1 MFIDST
7 DNILPMTEET
17 KEDPLNISTPLVLTG
32 GFQVFADQ
40 LYNRFIQ
47 LLAIAAG
54 ATVDQ
59 LGILNAVK
67 SLASNI
73 LQIFF
78 GRMADRFGKRR
89 FIAIGRFLNGVILA
103 AVIFIEAPG
112 WLIPLIVLC
121 SIFVSMALP
130 SWNSLL
136 GDYAPEG
143 RRGEVI
149 GRINSL
155 TQIGGLIAMLIA
167 LAISL
172 SQSGPSTRTS
182 YLPVM
187 AMASVASFISSI
199 LVLFTREKPH
209 KRVSKTLDFSK
220 IIGDMRLRRY
230 LVLNTFY
237 GVGMAFAWPLFPFII
252 TQKLGMPVWQV
263 AILAIT
269 ETAANL
275 MTQRFA
281 GRLMDKMGRRP
292 IIVFSRMIMA
302 LAPLSYALAT
312 SWLHIVVAEIF
323 LGLGMGSWMNSEST
337 YAIDL
342 APGELRATYL
352 AASATAFGLAS
363 FVGSLFG
370 SYVTEHILT
379 SGGIEAI
386 NTGLL
391 ISAVLRVVL
400 GFAYVTAYESKLKR

>member
-1 MFIDST
+1 
-7 DNILPMTEET
+7 MTNSLLMAEEAR
-17 KEDPLNISTPLVLTG
+17 EEPLNVSKPLVLTG

-47 LLAIAAG
+47 LLAIAVG

-67 SLASNI
+67 SVASNI

-89 FIAIGRFLNGVILA
+89 FIAVGRFLNGVILA
-103 AVIFIEAPG
+103 AVIFIEAPE

-155 TQIGGLIAMLIA
+155 AQIGGLTAMLIA

-172 SQSGPSTRTS
+172 SQSGPSTRAS

-187 AMASVASFISSI
+187 AMASGASFLSAVF
-199 LVLFTREKPH
+199 VLFTREKRH
-209 KRVSKTLDFSK
+209 TQVSTTLDFSK
-220 IIGDMRLRRY
+220 LISDLRLRRY

-252 TQKLGMPVWQV
+252 TEKLGMPVWQV

-275 MTQRFA
+275 VAQRFV
-281 GRLMDKMGRRP
+281 GRLMDRTGRRS
-292 IIVFSRMIMA
+292 IIVFSRMVMA

-312 SWLHIVVAEIF
+312 SWLHIVVAEVF
-323 LGLGMGSWMNSEST
+323 LGMGMGAWMSSEST
-337 YAIDL
+337 YVIDL

-363 FVGSLFG
+363 FVGSLLG

-391 ISAVLRVVL
+391 ISAVLRVAL
-400 GFAYVTAYESKLKR
+400 GFAYVTAYESRPKRQP

>member
-1 MFIDST
+1 
-7 DNILPMTEET
+7 MTNSLLMAEEAR
-17 KEDPLNISTPLVLTG
+17 EEPLNVSKPLVLTG

-47 LLAIAAG
+47 LLAIAVG

-67 SLASNI
+67 SVASNI

-89 FIAIGRFLNGVILA
+89 FIAVGRFLNGVILA
-103 AVIFIEAPG
+103 AVIFIEAPE

-155 TQIGGLIAMLIA
+155 AQIGGLTAMLIA

-172 SQSGPSTRTS
+172 SQSGPSTRAS

-187 AMASVASFISSI
+187 AMASGASFLSAVF
-199 LVLFTREKPH
+199 VLFTREKRH
-209 KRVSKTLDFSK
+209 TQVSTTLDFSK
-220 IIGDMRLRRY
+220 FISDLRLRRY

-252 TQKLGMPVWQV
+252 TEKLGMPVWQV

-275 MTQRFA
+275 VAQRFV
-281 GRLMDKMGRRP
+281 GRLMDRTGRRP
-292 IIVFSRMIMA
+292 IIVFSRMVMA

-312 SWLHIVVAEIF
+312 SWLHIVVAEVF
-323 LGLGMGSWMNSEST
+323 LGMGMGAWMSSEST
-337 YAIDL
+337 YVIDL

-363 FVGSLFG
+363 FVGSLLG

-391 ISAVLRVVL
+391 ISAVLRVAL
-400 GFAYVTAYESKLKR
+400 GFAYVTAYESRPKRQP

>member
-1 MFIDST
+1 MA
-7 DNILPMTEET
+7 EEAR
-17 KEDPLNISTPLVLTG
+17 EEPLNVSKPLVLTG

-47 LLAIAAG
+47 LLAIAVG

-67 SLASNI
+67 SVASNI

-89 FIAIGRFLNGVILA
+89 FIAVGRFLNGVILA
-103 AVIFIEAPG
+103 AVIFIEAPE

-155 TQIGGLIAMLIA
+155 AQIGGLTAMLIA

-172 SQSGPSTRTS
+172 SQSGPSTRAS

-187 AMASVASFISSI
+187 AMASGASFLSAVF
-199 LVLFTREKPH
+199 VLFTREKRH
-209 KRVSKTLDFSK
+209 TQVSTTLDFSK
-220 IIGDMRLRRY
+220 LISDLRLRRY

-252 TQKLGMPVWQV
+252 TEKLGMPVWQV

-275 MTQRFA
+275 VAQRFV
-281 GRLMDKMGRRP
+281 GRLMDRTGRRS
-292 IIVFSRMIMA
+292 IIVFSRMVMA

-312 SWLHIVVAEIF
+312 SWLHIVVAEVF
-323 LGLGMGSWMNSEST
+323 LGMGMGAWMSSEST
-337 YAIDL
+337 YVIDL

-363 FVGSLFG
+363 FVGSLLG

-391 ISAVLRVVL
+391 ISAVLRVAL
-400 GFAYVTAYESKLKR
+400 GFAYVTAYESRPKRQP

>member
-1 MFIDST
+1 MSDEAR
-7 DNILPMTEET
+7 EE
-17 KEDPLNISTPLVLTG
+17 PLKISRPLVLTG

-47 LLAIAAG
+47 LLAIAVG

-67 SLASNI
+67 SVASNI

-78 GRMADRFGKRR
+78 GRLADRFGKRR
-89 FIAIGRFLNGVILA
+89 FIATGRFLNGAILA
-103 AVIFIEAPG
+103 AIIVIEAPE

-155 TQIGGLIAMLIA
+155 TQIGGLTAMLIA
-167 LAISL
+167 LFISL
-172 SQSGPSTRTS
+172 SQLGPSSRTS

-187 AMASVASFISSI
+187 AMASGASI
-199 LVLFTREKPH
+199 LSGVFVLLTQEKH
-209 KRVSKTLDFSK
+209 HNQVGTTLDFSRLLNDVK
-220 IIGDMRLRRY
+220 LRRY
-230 LVLNTFY
+230 FVLNTFY

-252 TQKLGMPVWQV
+252 TEKLGMPVWQV
-263 AILAIT
+263 AVLAIT
-269 ETAANL
+269 ETAANIV
-275 MTQRFA
+275 TQRFA
-281 GRLMDKMGRRP
+281 GRFMDTVGRRP
-292 IIVFSRMIMA
+292 IIVFSRMVMA

-312 SWLHIVVAEIF
+312 SWLHIVIAEVF
-323 LGLGMGSWMNSEST
+323 LGMGMGAWMGSEST
-337 YAIDL
+337 YVIDL
-342 APGELRATYL
+342 APGQLRATYL

-363 FVGSLFG
+363 FAGSLLG
-370 SYVTEHILT
+370 SYITEHVLT
-379 SGGIEAI
+379 SGGINAI

-391 ISAVLRVVL
+391 ISAFLRVVL
-400 GFAYVTAYESKLKR
+400 GFAYVAAFESRPRKKGQP

>member
-1 MFIDST
+1 
-7 DNILPMTEET
+7 MTNSLLMAEEAR
-17 KEDPLNISTPLVLTG
+17 EEPLNVSKPLVLTG

-47 LLAIAAG
+47 LLAIAVG

-67 SLASNI
+67 SVASNI

-89 FIAIGRFLNGVILA
+89 FIAVGRFLNGVILA
-103 AVIFIEAPG
+103 AVIFIEAPE

-155 TQIGGLIAMLIA
+155 AQIGGLTAMLIA

-172 SQSGPSTRTS
+172 SQSGPSTRAS

-187 AMASVASFISSI
+187 AMASGASFLSAVF
-199 LVLFTREKPH
+199 VLFTREKRH
-209 KRVSKTLDFSK
+209 TQVSTTLDFSK
-220 IIGDMRLRRY
+220 LISDLRLRRY

-252 TQKLGMPVWQV
+252 TEKLGMPVWQV

-275 MTQRFA
+275 VAQRFV
-281 GRLMDKMGRRP
+281 GRLMDRTGRRP
-292 IIVFSRMIMA
+292 IIVFSRMVMA

-312 SWLHIVVAEIF
+312 SWLHIVVAEVF
-323 LGLGMGSWMNSEST
+323 LGMGMGAWMSSEST
-337 YAIDL
+337 YVIDL

-363 FVGSLFG
+363 FVGSLLG

-391 ISAVLRVVL
+391 ISAVLRVAL
-400 GFAYVTAYESKLKR
+400 GFAYVTAYESRPKRQP

>member
-1 MFIDST
+1 MA
-7 DNILPMTEET
+7 EEAR
-17 KEDPLNISTPLVLTG
+17 EEPLNVSKPLVLTG

-47 LLAIAAG
+47 LLAIAVG

-67 SLASNI
+67 SVASNI

-89 FIAIGRFLNGVILA
+89 FIAVGRFLNGVILA
-103 AVIFIEAPG
+103 AVIFIEAPE

-155 TQIGGLIAMLIA
+155 AQIGGLTAMLIA

-172 SQSGPSTRTS
+172 SQSGPSTRAS

-187 AMASVASFISSI
+187 AMASGASFLSAVF
-199 LVLFTREKPH
+199 VLFTREKRH
-209 KRVSKTLDFSK
+209 TQVSTTLDFSK
-220 IIGDMRLRRY
+220 LISDLRLRRY

-252 TQKLGMPVWQV
+252 TEKLGMPVWQV

-275 MTQRFA
+275 VAQRFV
-281 GRLMDKMGRRP
+281 GRLMDRTGRRS
-292 IIVFSRMIMA
+292 IIVFSRMVMA

-312 SWLHIVVAEIF
+312 SWLHIVVAEVF
-323 LGLGMGSWMNSEST
+323 LGMGMGAWMSSEST
-337 YAIDL
+337 YVIDL

-363 FVGSLFG
+363 FVGSLLG

-391 ISAVLRVVL
+391 ISAVLRVAL
-400 GFAYVTAYESKLKR
+400 GFAYVTAYESRPKRQS

>member
-1 MFIDST
+1 MA
-7 DNILPMTEET
+7 EEDRAET
-17 KEDPLNISTPLVLTG
+17 LIVSKPLVLTG

-47 LLAIAAG
+47 LLAVAAG

-59 LGILNAVK
+59 LGVLNAAK
-67 SLASNI
+67 SLSGNI
-73 LQIFF
+73 LQMFF
-78 GRMADRFGKRR
+78 GRAADRFGKRR
-89 FIAIGRFLNGVILA
+89 FISAGRLLNGAVLA
-103 AVIFIEAPG
+103 AIIFIEAPE

-155 TQIGGLIAMLIA
+155 TQIGGLTAMLIA
-167 LAISL
+167 LSISL
-172 SQSGPSTRTS
+172 SQSGPSTRAS
-182 YLPVM
+182 FIPVM
-187 AMASVASFISSI
+187 AMASGASILSGV
-199 LVLFTREKPH
+199 LVLFTKERRHEQQ
-209 KRVSKTLDFSK
+209 STSLDFSK
-220 IIGDMRLRRY
+220 LLGDLRLRRY
-230 LVLNTFY
+230 LILNTLY

-252 TQKLGMPVWQV
+252 TEELGMTVWQV

-269 ETAANL
+269 ETAANIV
-275 MTQRFA
+275 TQRFT
-281 GRLMDKMGRRP
+281 GGLMDRVGRRP
-292 IIVFSRMIMA
+292 IIVFSRVVMA

-312 SWLHIVVAEIF
+312 SWLHIVVAEVF
-323 LGLGMGSWMNSEST
+323 LGMGMGAWMGSEST

-363 FVGSLFG
+363 FGGSLLG
-370 SYVTEHILT
+370 SFVTEHILT

-386 NTGLL
+386 KTGLL
-391 ISAVLRVVL
+391 ISAGLRLVL
-400 GFAYVTAYESKLKR
+400 GLAYSAAYESRPGKPQRP

>member
-1 MFIDST
+1 MSDEAR
-7 DNILPMTEET
+7 EE
-17 KEDPLNISTPLVLTG
+17 PLKISRPLVLTG

-47 LLAIAAG
+47 LLAIAVG

-67 SLASNI
+67 SVASNI

-78 GRMADRFGKRR
+78 GRLADRFGKRR
-89 FIAIGRFLNGVILA
+89 FIATGRFLNGAILA
-103 AVIFIEAPG
+103 AIIVIEAPE

-155 TQIGGLIAMLIA
+155 TQIGGLTAMLIA
-167 LAISL
+167 LFISL
-172 SQSGPSTRTS
+172 SQLGPSSRTS
-182 YLPVM
+182 NLPVM
-187 AMASVASFISSI
+187 AMASGASI
-199 LVLFTREKPH
+199 LSGVFVLLTQEKH
-209 KRVSKTLDFSK
+209 HNQVGTTLDFSRLLNDVK
-220 IIGDMRLRRY
+220 LRRY

-252 TQKLGMPVWQV
+252 TEKLGMPVWQV
-263 AILAIT
+263 AVLAIT
-269 ETAANL
+269 ETAANIV
-275 MTQRFA
+275 TQRFA
-281 GRLMDKMGRRP
+281 GRFMDTVGRRP
-292 IIVFSRMIMA
+292 IIVFSRMVMA

-312 SWLHIVVAEIF
+312 SWLHIVIAEVF
-323 LGLGMGSWMNSEST
+323 LGMGMGAWMGSEST
-337 YAIDL
+337 YVIDL
-342 APGELRATYL
+342 APGQLRATYL

-363 FVGSLFG
+363 FAGSLLG
-370 SYVTEHILT
+370 SYITEHVLT
-379 SGGIEAI
+379 SGGINAI

-391 ISAVLRVVL
+391 ISAFLRVVL
-400 GFAYVTAYESKLKR
+400 GFAYVAAFESRPRKKGQP

>member
-1 MFIDST
+1 MADEAR
-7 DNILPMTEET
+7 EESL
-17 KEDPLNISTPLVLTG
+17 KISKPLVLTG
-32 GFQVFADQ
+32 AFQVFADQ

-47 LLAIAAG
+47 LLAIAVG

-67 SLASNI
+67 SVASNI
-73 LQIFF
+73 LQILF

-89 FIAIGRFLNGVILA
+89 FIATGRFLNGAILA
-103 AVIFIEAPG
+103 AIIFVEAPE

-155 TQIGGLIAMLIA
+155 TQIGGLTAMFIA
-167 LAISL
+167 LFISL
-172 SQSGPSTRTS
+172 SQSGPSSRLS

-187 AMASVASFISSI
+187 AMASGASI
-199 LVLFTREKPH
+199 LSGVFVLLTQEKLG
-209 KRVSKTLDFSK
+209 TQAGTALDFSK
-220 IIGDMRLRRY
+220 LLSDLRLRRY
-230 LVLNTFY
+230 LVLNTIY

-252 TQKLGMPVWQV
+252 SEKLAMSVWQV

-269 ETAANL
+269 ETAANIV
-275 MTQRFA
+275 TQRST
-281 GRLMDKMGRRP
+281 GRLMDRVGRRP
-292 IIVFSRMIMA
+292 IIVFSRMVMA
-302 LAPLSYALAT
+302 LAPLSYALGT
-312 SWLHIVVAEIF
+312 NWLHIVIAEVF
-323 LGLGMGSWMNSEST
+323 LGMGMGAWMGSEST
-337 YAIDL
+337 YVIDL
-342 APGELRATYL
+342 APGQLRATYL

-363 FVGSLFG
+363 FAGSLLG
-370 SYVTEHILT
+370 SYVTEHVLT
-379 SGGIEAI
+379 SSGIDSI

-391 ISAVLRVVL
+391 ISAFLRLVF
-400 GFAYVTAYESKLKR
+400 GFAYVAAFESRPRRGRQP

>member
-1 MFIDST
+1 MA
-7 DNILPMTEET
+7 EENR
-17 KEDPLNISTPLVLTG
+17 EEPLRISRPLILTG

-47 LLAIAAG
+47 LLAIAVG

-59 LGILNAVK
+59 LGILNAAK
-67 SLASNI
+67 SIASNV
-73 LQIFF
+73 LQVFF
-78 GRMADRFGKRR
+78 GRMADRYGKRR
-89 FIAIGRFLNGVILA
+89 FIAVGRFLNGVILA
-103 AVIFIEAPG
+103 GVIFIEAPE
-112 WLIPLIVLC
+112 WLIPLIILC

-130 SWNSLL
+130 AWNSLL

-155 TQIGGLIAMLIA
+155 AQIGGLSAMLIA

-172 SQSGPSTRTS
+172 SQTGASTRAS

-187 AMASVASFISSI
+187 AMASGASFLSSV
-199 LVLFTREKPH
+199 LVMFTKEKH
-209 KRVSKTLDFSK
+209 RIQATKALDFSK
-220 IIGDMRLRRY
+220 LIGDIRLRRY
-230 LVLNTFY
+230 LILNTSY

-252 TQKLGMPVWQV
+252 TEKLGMPVWQV

-269 ETAANL
+269 ETGANIV
-275 MTQRFA
+275 TQRFA
-281 GRLMDKMGRRP
+281 GKFMDRTGRRP

-323 LGLGMGSWMNSEST
+323 LGMGMGAWMSSEST

-363 FVGSLFG
+363 FAGSLLG
-370 SYVTEHILT
+370 SYVTEHVLT
-379 SGGIEAI
+379 SGGLEAI

-391 ISAVLRVVL
+391 ISAVLRLVL
-400 GFAYVTAYESKLKR
+400 GFAYMSAYESRPKGQP

>member
-1 MFIDST
+1 MSDEAR
-7 DNILPMTEET
+7 EE
-17 KEDPLNISTPLVLTG
+17 PLKISRPLVLTG

-47 LLAIAAG
+47 LLAIAVG

-67 SLASNI
+67 SVASNI

-78 GRMADRFGKRR
+78 GRLADRFGKRR
-89 FIAIGRFLNGVILA
+89 FIATGRFLNGAILA
-103 AVIFIEAPG
+103 AIIVIEAPE

-155 TQIGGLIAMLIA
+155 TQIGGLTAMLIA
-167 LAISL
+167 LFISL
-172 SQSGPSTRTS
+172 SQLGPSSRTS

-187 AMASVASFISSI
+187 AMASGASI
-199 LVLFTREKPH
+199 LSGVFVLLTQEKH
-209 KRVSKTLDFSK
+209 HNQVGTTLDFSRLLNDVK
-220 IIGDMRLRRY
+220 LRRY

-252 TQKLGMPVWQV
+252 TEKLGMPVWQV
-263 AILAIT
+263 AVLAIT
-269 ETAANL
+269 ETAANIV
-275 MTQRFA
+275 TQRFA
-281 GRLMDKMGRRP
+281 GRFMDTVGRRP
-292 IIVFSRMIMA
+292 IIVFSRMVMA

-312 SWLHIVVAEIF
+312 SWLHIVIAEVF
-323 LGLGMGSWMNSEST
+323 LGMGMGAWMGSEST
-337 YAIDL
+337 YVIDL
-342 APGELRATYL
+342 APGQLRATYL

-363 FVGSLFG
+363 FAGSLLG
-370 SYVTEHILT
+370 SYITEHVLT
-379 SGGIEAI
+379 SGGINAI

-391 ISAVLRVVL
+391 ISAFLRVVL
-400 GFAYVTAYESKLKR
+400 GFAYVAAFESRPRKKGQP

>member
-1 MFIDST
+1 MS
-7 DNILPMTEET
+7 NEAHEE
-17 KEDPLNISTPLVLTG
+17 PLKISRPLVLTG

-47 LLAIAAG
+47 LLAIAVG

-67 SLASNI
+67 SVASNI

-78 GRMADRFGKRR
+78 GRLADRFGKRR
-89 FIAIGRFLNGVILA
+89 FIATGRFLNGAILA
-103 AVIFIEAPG
+103 AIIVIEAPE

-155 TQIGGLIAMLIA
+155 TQIGGLTAMLIA
-167 LAISL
+167 LFISL
-172 SQSGPSTRTS
+172 SQLGPSSRTS

-187 AMASVASFISSI
+187 AMASGASI
-199 LVLFTREKPH
+199 LSGVFVLLTQEKH
-209 KRVSKTLDFSK
+209 HNQVGTTLDFSRLLNDVK
-220 IIGDMRLRRY
+220 LRRY

-252 TQKLGMPVWQV
+252 TEKLGMPVWQV
-263 AILAIT
+263 AVLAIT
-269 ETAANL
+269 ETAANIV
-275 MTQRFA
+275 TQRFA
-281 GRLMDKMGRRP
+281 GRFMDTVGRRP
-292 IIVFSRMIMA
+292 IIVFSRMVMA

-312 SWLHIVVAEIF
+312 SWLHIVIAEVF
-323 LGLGMGSWMNSEST
+323 LGMGMGAWMGSEST
-337 YAIDL
+337 YVIDL
-342 APGELRATYL
+342 APGQLRATYL

-363 FVGSLFG
+363 FAGSLLG
-370 SYVTEHILT
+370 SYITEHVLT
-379 SGGIEAI
+379 SGGINAI

-391 ISAVLRVVL
+391 ISAFLRVVL
-400 GFAYVTAYESKLKR
+400 GFAYVAAFESRPRKKGQP